1 MKTNAFR
8 SPIAPSPSGKRN
20 GFARHRRGQG
30 IPNGTP
36 TLWVKWSHLN
46 SWQTAGNTIA
56 VSVEVAG
63 VTWSGFI
70 VRICQ
75 KVYICRGSKPAKAE
89 DSVNVGWSY
98 YLLPASFP
106 ALGIQKP
113 SKKCWNTVSIR
124 WKRKGCALRTDACTN
139 AINWQHVLL
148 KSRKK
153 CLSLSLSP
161 SEETCWHI
169 FTYLADQYPQVSPL
183 PRPKWSECLWKRW
196 GGGQCSHVPAIVSAS
211 YLKALGIAH
220 LLHELGRGQNLF
232 GEQRPISC
240 TIKLVPLW
248 HWHMEGEKFCGLGR
262 ISNDVAWH
270 RYNLLKLMYLNV
282 DKTLYTHTHM
292 DSRGHSSCQEADRTI
307 LKALS
312 IPAQVDCDRTWPD
325 HVRHTPQVRDPKS
338 WIYWTNLE
346 SMVTKQRPWCIV
358 QGTQD
363 NIWHLHSPQ
372 IPAASHVSAENTW
385 IRQ

>member
-20 GFARHRRGQG
+20 GFAQHRRGQG

-153 CLSLSLSP
+153 CLSLSLSIALWRNVL
-161 SEETCWHI
+161 THI
-169 FTYLADQYPQVSPL
+169 YIFGWSVSPSLTFAAARVIRVSMEKMRRRAVFACSSHCICKL
-183 PRPKWSECLWKRW
+183 PQGSGHRPFASWVGEGSKPIW
-196 GGGQCSHVPAIVSAS
+196 G
-211 YLKALGIAH
+211 
-220 LLHELGRGQNLF
+220 
-232 GEQRPISC
+232 
-240 TIKLVPLW
+240 T
-248 HWHMEGEKFCGLGR
+248 
-262 ISNDVAWH
+262 
-270 RYNLLKLMYLNV
+270 
-282 DKTLYTHTHM
+282 
-292 DSRGHSSCQEADRTI
+292 
-307 LKALS
+307 
-312 IPAQVDCDRTWPD
+312 
-325 HVRHTPQVRDPKS
+325 TP
-338 WIYWTNLE
+338 N
-346 SMVTKQRPWCIV
+346 
-358 QGTQD
+358 
-363 NIWHLHSPQ
+363 
-372 IPAASHVSAENTW
+372 
-385 IRQ
+385 

>member
-262 ISNDVAWH
+262 ISNDVAWR

-282 DKTLYTHTHM
+282 DKTLYTHTHGF
-292 DSRGHSSCQEADRTI
+292 SGS
-307 LKALS
+307 LKL
-312 IPAQVDCDRTWPD
+312 PR
-325 HVRHTPQVRDPKS
+325 S
-338 WIYWTNLE
+338 W
-346 SMVTKQRPWCIV
+346 
-358 QGTQD
+358 QD
-363 NIWHLHSPQ
+363 NPESSEHTCAGGLW
-372 IPAASHVSAENTW
+372 
-385 IRQ
+385 